1 MKQKILAIA
10 GIILLAAAGVG
21 GGYWFAMHRM
31 MAEMDAQASAPA
43 PAGKTVL
50 YWHDPM
56 YPQHKFDKPG
66 KSPFMDMMLVPV
78 YGDGGPDNSSV
89 KISPRVVQN
98 LGVRTADVVKG
109 TLARKVE
116 AVGSVVFDERAVAVV
131 QARSA
136 GYLEKLYVRAPL
148 DPVTK
153 AQPLAQIFVPEWA
166 GAQEEFLAL
175 KRSESGSAAEF
186 TQAARNRLLLM
197 GMSEE
202 LVRAV
207 ERSGKAVSR
216 ITLTAP
222 IGGVVGELLLREGMS
237 VMPGVTLMRI
247 NGLDK
252 VWVYAEV
259 AEMQAGGLKPGATA
273 DVTVPAYPGER
284 FMGTL
289 AAILPEVNPTTRT
302 LKTRIELANPDG
314 RLKPGMFA
322 SVRFA
327 SLDNKEMLLI
337 PSEAVIQTGERSV
350 VMLALG
356 EGKFQPV
363 DIETGIVVND
373 QTEIRSGLKAGQK
386 VVISSQ
392 FLLDSEASLKA
403 TGNRLMAQPEMNDS
417 AATGAKA
424 QPMRGDK

>member
-1 MKQKILAIA
+1 MKRKILAIA

-186 TQAARNRLLLM
+186 VQAARNRLLLM

-207 ERSGKAVSR
+207 EHGGKAVSR